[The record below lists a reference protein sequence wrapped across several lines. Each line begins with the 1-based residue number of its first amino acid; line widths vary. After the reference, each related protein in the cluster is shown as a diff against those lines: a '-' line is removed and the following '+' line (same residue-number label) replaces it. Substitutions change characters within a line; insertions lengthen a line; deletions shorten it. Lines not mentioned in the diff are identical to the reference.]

1 MPGERLWFSLR
12 APTTKVNNDGPTG
25 VNAYAF
31 TLIAMSFMEELP
43 QRQNDALKP
52 LKVLA
57 CGCSCCNFKEG
68 ERKRKSERFYL
79 N

>member
-1 MPGERLWFSLR
+1 MPGEWLWFSLC
-12 APTTKVNNDGPTG
+12 APTTKANIDKPAG
-25 VNAYAF
+25 VNAYDF

-43 QRQNDALKP
+43 QRWNDALKP

-57 CGCSCCNFKEG
+57 CGCSNVISEKEG
-68 ERKRKSERFYL
+68 GRERELLL